1 MSKIYCHFKTTN
13 NYFCHYFS
21 LDHVNKSINKYKT
34 GRRCVLDVISHI
46 IFSGADSVHASQIG
60 VINVHDF
67 KYYKSIS
74 LGQMVSMLCQV
85 NKIQKMILM

>member
-1 MSKIYCHFKTTN
+1 M
-13 NYFCHYFS
+13 FS
-21 LDHVNKSINKYKT
+21 L
-34 GRRCVLDVISHI
+34 I
-46 IFSGADSVHASQIG
+46 IFSGADSVQASQIG

-74 LGQMVSMLCQV
+74 LGQMLSMLCQV